1 MEYLIRFVQ
10 QHETFRKPEVE
21 ALAELLKIKFRWVSY
36 SDDTPFAIIDFE
48 DTENPTKAARDLVSR
63 SILVSKM
70 YELWGRGTDFD
81 SLHADIR
88 NRTEHI
94 WPDYQA
100 STFRFEFDSYHG
112 THPND
117 EKWRLIESFSY
128 MKFTGRIVMSRPEN
142 QFIVF
147 EDYKLD
153 APKPHN
159 VFFGREVAEG
169 GRKAMNK
176 YNVKKRHYIAT
187 TSMDAELSLVTANM
201 ALSAPGTIAYD
212 PFMGTG
218 SFPVSCAHFGA
229 AVFGSDLDG
238 RSIRGKKG
246 RNVASNF
253 KQYGTSDLYLGG
265 VTADLTNSPICSG
278 RFLDA
283 IVCDPPYGV
292 REGLKVLGHVKE
304 KLQQEV
310 ILSNGV
316 PAHLQSD
323 YVPPKKPYSFVRML
337 DDILDFSAIRLVDG
351 GRLCMWM
358 PVAGAKEDPEATP
371 EGLEEPAKEEP
382 EAEEYAIPQHPAL
395 ALVAESKQHFNKWS
409 RRLITYRR
417 LQDSEISQEAL
428 TAYGMQRLELQ
439 ASNQT
444 GETTRAND
452 LNDFRKKYFEGF
464 KNP

>member
-1 MEYLIRFVQ
+1 L
-10 QHETFRKPEVE
+10 
-21 ALAELLKIKFRWVSY
+21 
-36 SDDTPFAIIDFE
+36 E
-48 DTENPTKAARDLVSR
+48 DATQAAKDLVSR
-63 SILVSKM
+63 SILVQKI
-70 YELWGRGTDFD
+70 YELWGSGVDYET
-81 SLHADIR
+81 LHADIR
-88 NRTEHI
+88 TRSEHL
-94 WPDYQA
+94 WPAYQA
-100 STFRFEFDSYHG
+100 ATFRFEFDLFRG
-112 THPND
+112 THSNE
-117 EKWRLIESFSY
+117 EKRRLIESFAF
-128 MKFTGRIVMSRPEN
+128 MEFTGKIVMSKPDN

-147 EDYKLD
+147 EDYELD
-153 APKPHN
+153 AAKPHLLH
-159 VFFGREVAEG
+159 FGREVAEG
-169 GRKAMNK
+169 GRRAVNK

-201 ALSAPGTIAYD
+201 ALSAPGTLAYD

-265 VTADLTNSPICSG
+265 VTADLTNSPVLAG
-278 RFLDA
+278 RILDA

-304 KLQQEV
+304 RLKYEV
-310 ILSNGV
+310 ILDNGIA
-316 PAHLQSD
+316 AHLQDD

-358 PVAGAKEDPEATP
+358 PVAGAKEDPDAAP
-371 EGLEEPAKEEP
+371 EDLEKQAKEDPP

-395 ALVAESKQHFNKWS
+395 ELVVESKQHFNKCKYGRERVALPS
-409 RRLITYRR
+409 SFLSTIQYRR
-417 LQDSEISQEAL
+417 EIPMLTILHRVSSPHHIQTSERCRYLRRCPRGIRRAAVAVAGGSPDGEFGYCQRTERFPKE
-428 TAYGMQRLELQ
+428 GMESPSPKCVLYCGSR
-439 ASNQT
+439 T
-444 GETTRAND
+444 D
-452 LNDFRKKYFEGF
+452 C
-464 KNP
+464 

>member
-1 MEYLIRFVQ
+1 
-10 QHETFRKPEVE
+10 
-21 ALAELLKIKFRWVSY
+21 
-36 SDDTPFAIIDFE
+36 
-48 DTENPTKAARDLVSR
+48 
-63 SILVSKM
+63 
-70 YELWGRGTDFD
+70 
-81 SLHADIR
+81 
-88 NRTEHI
+88 
-94 WPDYQA
+94 
-100 STFRFEFDSYHG
+100 
-112 THPND
+112 
-117 EKWRLIESFSY
+117 
-128 MKFTGRIVMSRPEN
+128 MKFTGRIVMSKPEN

-153 APKPHN
+153 APKPHS

-304 KLQQEV
+304 RLQQEV

-395 ALVAESKQHFNKWS
+395 ALVAESKQHFNKCE
-409 RRLITYRR
+409 YRILAIR
-417 LQDSEISQEAL
+417 GL
-428 TAYGMQRLELQ
+428 TG
-439 ASNQT
+439 
-444 GETTRAND
+444 
-452 LNDFRKKYFEGF
+452 
-464 KNP
+464 